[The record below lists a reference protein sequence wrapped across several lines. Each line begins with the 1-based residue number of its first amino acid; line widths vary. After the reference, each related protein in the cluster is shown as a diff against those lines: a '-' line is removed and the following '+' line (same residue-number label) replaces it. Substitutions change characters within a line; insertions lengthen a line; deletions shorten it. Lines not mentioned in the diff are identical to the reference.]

1 MIRRETLFVLPG
13 CCVQVS
19 ALSVDENEGGLNRD
33 SYKGYNTKN
42 INDMVNC
49 LLHHTIFVVAS
60 TVDLLKVV

>member
-1 MIRRETLFVLPG
+1 M
-13 CCVQVS
+13 QVS
-19 ALSVDENEGGLNRD
+19 ALSVDENEGGINRD